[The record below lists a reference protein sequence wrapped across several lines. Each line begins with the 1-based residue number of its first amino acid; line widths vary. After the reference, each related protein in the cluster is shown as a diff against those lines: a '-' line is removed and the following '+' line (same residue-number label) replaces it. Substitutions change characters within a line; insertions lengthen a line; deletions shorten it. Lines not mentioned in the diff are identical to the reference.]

1 MCTEVCL
8 NPESKGIPAGTHP
21 SEVVDVEGWGKEEEE
36 KEERVTWRGCGKLPR
51 LMQIAELVSVD
62 GGGCTGVCNAQHNT
76 TPCRVAG

>member
-36 KEERVTWRGCGKLPR
+36 KEERVTWRGCGKLP
-51 LMQIAELVSVD
+51 SS
-62 GGGCTGVCNAQHNT
+62 
-76 TPCRVAG
+76 CR